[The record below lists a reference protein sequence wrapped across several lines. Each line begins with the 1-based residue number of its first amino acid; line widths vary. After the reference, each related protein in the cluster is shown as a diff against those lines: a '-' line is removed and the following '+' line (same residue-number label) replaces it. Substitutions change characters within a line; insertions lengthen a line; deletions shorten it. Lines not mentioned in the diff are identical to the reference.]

1 MQQNYQSYES
11 LQNTNNSLDINP
23 YIKYHRPKTMN
34 TNEQSSEK
42 KSFNGT
48 SISSNTKTKE
58 NDSYNNFISR
68 IKLNYNLQHPRQRI
82 QTIILHSNLDKSL
95 NMSNTSIQDLK
106 SNDISSNND
115 DNLNTGFILDNS
127 GSYIDNHNRRRTINH
142 LNRVYDERLQKGEEE
157 KNNQSAKTKKNKP
170 NLEYNKDLFNN
181 MDKNSRMNLGSFFNN
196 INNNEQKDKIFLS
209 QNSFNDDKI
218 WTNEPRKDITKKP
231 DNNNYYSYNNEN
243 NPFLGQNWN
252 QHQINEKG
260 LKYMNRN
267 YISEM
272 NNLSTN
278 MNTNNTDRDRDIFHD
293 GKSENDKKEM
303 ISSFNYGISNNSLP
317 NPRNSYFN
325 LGNNPEEINNK
336 INNDN
341 IEFDQHFTF
350 HPKEKQLEENNYN
363 SNTNKSSL
371 YSFSQNNPNTN
382 NFNNNNENNN
392 YTNQDENKS
401 RINHLIHNQKEM
413 NNEENIDIINNN
425 NQGEDYEQNKIYGN
439 NKSKNIR
446 LNFVEKGSNSNIEEN
461 NYNINKESEI
471 NSNISLTVSESDES
485 ALENKKKS
493 KGKNL
498 CKSFLYG
505 LLFGSTASGI
515 FWLKNEETRNYFFE
529 KIKGI
534 NFNSIINMLKA
545 IFFNPVE
552 FFRKIFSNERMKDY
566 LKVIG
571 LTLGKFFDI
580 FESYDD
586 WFRLIGIFLSV
597 YLVWIIIKSFIKVF
611 FKVWKYYN

>member
-181 MDKNSRMNLGSFFNN
+181 MDKNSRINLGSFFNN
-196 INNNEQKDKIFLS
+196 INNNDQKDKIFLS

-231 DNNNYYSYNNEN
+231 DNNNYYSLNHEN

-350 HPKEKQLEENNYN
+350 YPKEKQTEENNYN

-392 YTNQDENKS
+392 YTNQEENKS

-413 NNEENIDIINNN
+413 NNADNID

-446 LNFVEKGSNSNIEEN
+446 LNFVEKGSKSNIEEN

>member
-181 MDKNSRMNLGSFFNN
+181 MNKNSRINLGSFFNN

-218 WTNEPRKDITKKP
+218 WTNEQRKDITQKP
-231 DNNNYYSYNNEN
+231 DNNNYYSYNHEN

-252 QHQINEKG
+252 QNHINEKG

-341 IEFDQHFTF
+341 IELDQHFTF
-350 HPKEKQLEENNYN
+350 HPKEKQIEENNYN
-363 SNTNKSSL
+363 SNPNKSSL

-382 NFNNNNENNN
+382 NLNNNNENNN
-392 YTNQDENKS
+392 YTNQEENKS

-413 NNEENIDIINNN
+413 NKEENINIINNN

-439 NKSKNIR
+439 DKSKNIK

-545 IFFNPVE
+545 IFSNPVE
-552 FFRKIFSNERMKDY
+552 FFRKIFNNERMKDY

>member
-181 MDKNSRMNLGSFFNN
+181 MDKNSRINLGSFFNN
-196 INNNEQKDKIFLS
+196 INNNDQKDKIFLS

-350 HPKEKQLEENNYN
+350 YPKEKQTEENNYN

-392 YTNQDENKS
+392 YTNQEENKS

-413 NNEENIDIINNN
+413 NNADNID

-446 LNFVEKGSNSNIEEN
+446 LNFVEKGSKSNIEEN

>member
-127 GSYIDNHNRRRTINH
+127 GSYINNHNRRRTINH

-181 MDKNSRMNLGSFFNN
+181 MEKNTRINLGSFFNE
-196 INNNEQKDKIFLS
+196 INNNDQKDKIFLS
-209 QNSFNDDKI
+209 QNGFNDDKI
-218 WTNEPRKDITKKP
+218 WTNEQKKDITKKP
-231 DNNNYYSYNNEN
+231 DNNNYYSYNHEN

-252 QHQINEKG
+252 QQQINEKG

-267 YISEM
+267 YISDM

-278 MNTNNTDRDRDIFHD
+278 MNTNNTDRDIFRD
-293 GKSENDKKEM
+293 GKIENDKKEM
-303 ISSFNYGISNNSLP
+303 ISSFNYGISNTSLP

-341 IEFDQHFTF
+341 IELDQHFTF
-350 HPKEKQLEENNYN
+350 YPKEKQFEENNYN

-392 YTNQDENKS
+392 YTNQEDNKS

-413 NNEENIDIINNN
+413 NKEDNIDVINNN

-446 LNFVEKGSNSNIEEN
+446 LNFVEKGSKSNIEEN

-485 ALENKKKS
+485 ALEQKKKS

-545 IFFNPVE
+545 IFSNPVE

>member
-181 MDKNSRMNLGSFFNN
+181 MDKNSRINLGSFFNN
-196 INNNEQKDKIFLS
+196 INNNDQKDKIFLS

-218 WTNEPRKDITKKP
+218 WTNEQRKDITKKP
-231 DNNNYYSYNNEN
+231 DNNNYYSYNHEN

-252 QHQINEKG
+252 QNQINEKG
-260 LKYMNRN
+260 LKYMNKN

-278 MNTNNTDRDRDIFHD
+278 MNTNNTDREILRD

-341 IEFDQHFTF
+341 IELDQHFTF
-350 HPKEKQLEENNYN
+350 HPKEKQIEENNYN
-363 SNTNKSSL
+363 SNPNKSSL

-382 NFNNNNENNN
+382 NLNNNNENNN
-392 YTNQDENKS
+392 YTNQEENKS

-413 NNEENIDIINNN
+413 SNEENIDIINNN
-425 NQGEDYEQNKIYGN
+425 NNNQGENYEQNKIYGN
-439 NKSKNIR
+439 DKSKNIR

-471 NSNISLTVSESDES
+471 NSNISLTVSELDES
-485 ALENKKKS
+485 ALEQKKKS

-498 CKSFLYG
+498 CKSFLFG

-545 IFFNPVE
+545 IFCNPVE

>member
-106 SNDISSNND
+106 SNDISNNDD

-218 WTNEPRKDITKKP
+218 WTNEQRKDITKKP

-252 QHQINEKG
+252 QNQINEKG

-350 HPKEKQLEENNYN
+350 YPKEKQTEENNYN

>member
-127 GSYIDNHNRRRTINH
+127 GSYINNNNRRRTINH

-181 MDKNSRMNLGSFFNN
+181 MNKNSRINLGSFFNN
-196 INNNEQKDKIFLS
+196 INNNDQKDKIFLS
-209 QNSFNDDKI
+209 QNGFNDDKI
-218 WTNEPRKDITKKP
+218 WTNEQRKDITKKP
-231 DNNNYYSYNNEN
+231 DNNNYYSYNHEN

-252 QHQINEKG
+252 QNHNNEKG

-278 MNTNNTDRDRDIFHD
+278 MNTNNTDRDIFHD

-350 HPKEKQLEENNYN
+350 HPKEKQFEENNYN

-392 YTNQDENKS
+392 YTNQEENKS
-401 RINHLIHNQKEM
+401 RINHLIYNQKEM
-413 NNEENIDIINNN
+413 NKEENID

-439 NKSKNIR
+439 DKSKNIR

-485 ALENKKKS
+485 ALENMEKS

-515 FWLKNEETRNYFFE
+515 FWLKNEEARNYFFE

-545 IFFNPVE
+545 IFCNPVE

>member
-106 SNDISSNND
+106 SNDISNNDD

-142 LNRVYDERLQKGEEE
+142 LNRVYDEKLQKGEEE

-181 MDKNSRMNLGSFFNN
+181 MDKNSRINIGSFFNN
-196 INNNEQKDKIFLS
+196 INNNDQKDKIFLS
-209 QNSFNDDKI
+209 QNGFNDDKI
-218 WTNEPRKDITKKP
+218 WTNEPRKDITQKP
-231 DNNNYYSYNNEN
+231 DNNNYYSYNHEN

-252 QHQINEKG
+252 QNHNNEKG

-278 MNTNNTDRDRDIFHD
+278 MNTNNTDRDIFHD
-293 GKSENDKKEM
+293 GKIENDKKEM
-303 ISSFNYGISNNSLP
+303 ISSFNYGISNTSLP

-350 HPKEKQLEENNYN
+350 HPKEKQFEENNYN

-392 YTNQDENKS
+392 YTNQEENKS
-401 RINHLIHNQKEM
+401 RINHLIHNQKEI
-413 NNEENIDIINNN
+413 NNEDNIDVINNN
-425 NQGEDYEQNKIYGN
+425 NQGEDYEQNKTHGIN
-439 NKSKNIR
+439 TSKNIR

-471 NSNISLTVSESDES
+471 NSNISLTVSELDES

-545 IFFNPVE
+545 IFCNPVE